1 MQITY
6 AMNATLM
13 NYPPLEFMVLITMG
27 RIGGTLTMYGPQAL
41 LGYVGLA
48 ILTVHFTIPTIY
60 YLMAK
65 DWLSRDWGV
74 RPSDDRDPPFVSIIV
89 PTYNEAKTITEK
101 LSDIASQDYPRDR
114 LEIIVVDSGSID
126 GTLDRV
132 YDWIR
137 KHGDVRVKVIEEG
150 VRLGKAHA
158 LNTAL
163 KYAEGDVVV
172 ITDADSRW
180 FPDSLRRAIAW
191 LTIDGVGA
199 VSCNKIPRHKGNV
212 IEEEYRN
219 YYGILRIAES
229 KKYSSAIFHGELAA
243 YKKDL
248 LLKIGGF
255 PNYLGADDSHTA
267 GLITLSGFRAII
279 PEDVRCIEYV
289 PSRGYWSWRIRRAQH
304 LVQNFSKLI
313 GMVLTNR
320 AKPPSDYRPVLFTEA
335 YLHLV
340 NPWLFLVGTALVIA
354 SAIQG
359 ALLPMII
366 LLISLAL
373 LASRFFRTWIVTQII
388 LAIAMIRNIWNK
400 ELVWRKEEK
409 D

>member
-1 MQITY
+1 MVSC
-6 AMNATLM
+6 
-13 NYPPLEFMVLITMG
+13 PPLEFMVLAI
-27 RIGGTLTMYGPQAL
+27 IDKVLTMCGMRAL
-41 LGYVGLA
+41 LGYVGLV
-48 ILTVHFTIPTIY
+48 ILAVHFTIPTIY
-60 YLMAK
+60 YLIAK
-65 DWLSRDWGV
+65 GWLGRDWGI
-74 RPSDDRDPPFVSIIV
+74 RPSDVDDPPFVSVMV
-89 PTYNEAKTITEK
+89 PTYNEAKTITER

-114 LEIIVVDSGSID
+114 FEIIVVDSGSTD

-137 KHGDVRVKVIEEG
+137 EHGDVKVKVIEEG

-172 ITDADSRW
+172 IADADSKW

-191 LTIDGVGA
+191 LMGDGVGA
-199 VSCNKIPRHKGNV
+199 VSCNKIPRHKGNI

-219 YYGILRIAES
+219 YYDIIRMAES
-229 KKYSSAIFHGELAA
+229 KKYYSAIFHGELAA
-243 YKKDL
+243 YRKDL

-289 PSRGYWSWRIRRAQH
+289 PSKGYWSWRIRRAQH
-304 LVQNFSKLI
+304 LIQNFSKLI

-320 AKPPSDYRPVLFTEA
+320 AKPPSNYKPVLYTET

-340 NPWLFLVGTALVIA
+340 NPWLFLVGTALVIV
-354 SAIQG
+354 SAMRG

-366 LLISLAL
+366 LLIGLTL
-373 LASRFFRTWIVTQII
+373 LASRFFRTWVVTQAI
-388 LAIAMIRNIWNK
+388 LAIAMIRNTWNK
-400 ELVWRKEEK
+400 ELVWKKAKK